1 MRRFSNVKKLSVLL
15 CVVLIA
21 AMALSLAACGVKKE
35 AAAPS
40 GPVSYTVI
48 TVDLEG
54 KETKYEITSTKGSVG
69 EELLAQGIVAGEVN
83 QYGLYVDTVNGLTLD
98 WEKDGKYWAFYIGEE
113 YATTSVDLTAP
124 EEGVTYYLKPEG

>member
-1 MRRFSNVKKLSVLL
+1 MRRFSVVKKLSVLL

-113 YATTSVDLTAP
+113 YATTSVDLTVP

>member
-1 MRRFSNVKKLSVLL
+1 MRRFSVVKKLSVLL

-113 YATTSVDLTAP
+113 YATTGVDLTVP

>member
-1 MRRFSNVKKLSVLL
+1 MRRNSMKNKLSVLL

-40 GPVSYTVI
+40 SPVSYTVI